1 MIITRL
7 HLEDFGIFQQQRL
20 ENLQPGLVVIVG
32 PNRAGK
38 TTLMHALRCLGFGVP
53 RGFSIPAG
61 LKYQLNAQADAA
73 QGRFRILLEGHSE
86 PRVFPER
93 AGEESE
99 EVDIAALYGGLDAFT
114 YRQIFT
120 ISLDELRQIPE
131 GLSRNEQDK
140 LAAVLLGAGWS
151 ESMKLL
157 ELKETFNAAAYQIGA
172 SRGAVGTRKFK
183 EPYQEMEQA
192 VRQRDRANA
201 RLDEYHREQENLQ
214 DLTGQVQAK
223 EMRLAE
229 ARQELQKLELLERHY
244 DRYQEIVQ
252 TRALLNEPQNKKLLE
267 GYPAAGL
274 QEGSILQD
282 RYQKVLQ
289 QYREATDQF
298 TLQTGQP
305 VTSALYEGLL
315 QHSGALDRLE
325 KQLSGWREALKYLQ
339 AKKQERAEK
348 ENALAERVSRVFG
361 ELPVSEALSTVEKV
375 KVDGLRAQELASRVD
390 RFKKYR
396 DELERKA
403 TEIKD
408 LQALLQEKTVQ
419 RAGLPRPGDRLRKKV
434 LRALGLDAA
443 AVIVLNFLINT
454 AVAVTVG
461 ALAGLGILCYFI
473 LQNRKDQQ
481 AEMSYREL
489 EQEISQL
496 EHQVRSR
503 ENRRREL
510 AEEAAG
516 LQQEIEE
523 IKDRMLIPHAV
534 QVDYLL
540 HFMAEAEKMQQEYRG
555 IRLLQEDLEAAEKDL
570 EAQFRQAA
578 GLLQAAGIFTGVE
591 TDLAAA
597 GEILFSHLQKASR
610 YLEAAVD
617 VYHKESAKKEVEKE
631 ILGLLEKEAAR
642 LQPDQWGQPVGEVL
656 EQFIARG
663 RKHAALWERA
673 EQGRKAEQYF
683 MEELRGKKW
692 QELLLG
698 PGAKAPGPR
707 GTDEAFFQ
715 AFGLWCEEFSR
726 REEIEAELEKQ
737 KEAAADISREIEK
750 LNKEIWQA
758 ENRLE
763 NLSSDQVIREAM
775 ERIREARA
783 KLEPLAEEYAVYRL
797 AQFMVEQTYQRL
809 LAQTK
814 NELLAPASA
823 IFQRIT
829 GGAYTEVEPPQES
842 GKPHFAV
849 RLADGR
855 SQEAASLSRATREQ
869 LFLAVRLSR
878 IAAVHPPLPVILDDT
893 LANFDPA
900 HTRETVAF
908 LTELSCTHQV
918 FVFTC
923 HPRLVEC
930 LHETSGSCQYWG
942 LDEGRISGPYDGCRE
957 VLSFLR
963 I

>member
-1 MIITRL
+1 MKITRL

-20 ENLQPGLVVIVG
+20 ENIQPGLVVVVG

-61 LKYQLNAQADAA
+61 IKYQLSAQADAGE
-73 QGRFRILLEGHSE
+73 GRFRILLEGHGE
-86 PRVFPER
+86 PRVFPEG
-93 AGEESE
+93 AGVESE

-131 GLSRNEQDK
+131 GLSRNDQDK

-183 EPYQEMEQA
+183 DPYQEMEQA
-192 VRQRDRANA
+192 VRQLDRANA

-214 DLTGQVQAK
+214 GLAGQVQ
-223 EMRLAE
+223 EQELRLAA
-229 ARQELQKLELLERHY
+229 ARQELQKLEILERHY
-244 DRYQEIVQ
+244 DRYQEIVH
-252 TRALLNEPQNKKLLE
+252 TRSLLKEPQGKKLLE

-274 QEGSILQD
+274 QEGSLLQN

-305 VTSALYEGLL
+305 VDSTLYQGLL

-339 AKKQERAEK
+339 AKKRERAEK
-348 ENALAERVSRVFG
+348 ETALAERVSRVFG

-375 KVDGLRAQELASRVD
+375 KVDGLRVQELAGRVD
-390 RFKKYR
+390 RFKKCR
-396 DELERKA
+396 DELERQA
-403 TEIKD
+403 NEIKD
-408 LQALLQEKTVQ
+408 LQALLQAKTAQ
-419 RAGLPRPGDRLRKKV
+419 RARLSRPGDRLRKKI
-434 LRALGLDAA
+434 LWALGLDAA
-443 AVIVLNFLINT
+443 AVIVLDFLINT

-481 AEMSYREL
+481 AEISCREL
-489 EQEISQL
+489 EQEVSQL
-496 EHQVRSR
+496 EHQAHSR
-503 ENRRREL
+503 ENRRWEL
-510 AEEAAG
+510 AEELAG
-516 LQQEIEE
+516 LQQEIEK
-523 IKDRMLIPHAV
+523 IKERMLIPREI

-540 HFMAEAEKMQQEYRG
+540 HFVAEAEKMQQECRG
-555 IRLLQEDLEAAEKDL
+555 IRLLREDLETAEKDL
-570 EAQFRQAA
+570 EAQFRQAS
-578 GLLQAAGIFTGVE
+578 GLLQAAGLFTGAE
-591 TDLAAA
+591 TNLTAA
-597 GEILFSHLQKASR
+597 GEMLFSSLQKASR
-610 YLEAAVD
+610 YREAAVD
-617 VYHKESAKKEVEKE
+617 VYHKEAAKIEVEKE
-631 ILGLLEKEAAR
+631 ILDLLEKEEPR
-642 LQPDQWGQPVGEVL
+642 LQPDPWGQPVGELL

-663 RKHAALWERA
+663 RKHADLWERA
-673 EQGRKAEQYF
+673 EQVKKAEQYL

-698 PGAKAPGPR
+698 PGAEAPGPR
-707 GTDEAFFQ
+707 DSGEALFQ

-737 KEAAADISREIEK
+737 KEAAANISREIEK

-763 NLSSDQVIREAM
+763 NLSSDQVIREAL

-783 KLEPLAEEYAVYRL
+783 KLEPLAEEYAVYRV
-797 AQFMVEQTYQRL
+797 AQFMVEQTYQGL

-823 IFQRIT
+823 VFQRIT
-829 GGAYTEVEPPQES
+829 GGAYSEVEPPLEV

-855 SQEAASLSRATREQ
+855 SQEAARLSRATREQ

-908 LTELSCTHQV
+908 LAELSCTHQV

-923 HPRLVEC
+923 HPQLVEC
-930 LHETSGSCQYWG
+930 LNAKSGSCQYWG
-942 LDEGRISGPYDGCRE
+942 LDQGRISGPYDGCQE
-957 VLSFLR
+957 VLSLLR
-963 I
+963 K